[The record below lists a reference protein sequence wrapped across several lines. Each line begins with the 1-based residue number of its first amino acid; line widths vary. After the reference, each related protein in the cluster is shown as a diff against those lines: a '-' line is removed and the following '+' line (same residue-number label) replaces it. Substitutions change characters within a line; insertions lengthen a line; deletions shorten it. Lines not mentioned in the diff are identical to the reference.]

1 MKYGEVKELKKQSIN
16 LERFA
21 ARFAQLLSETEENT
35 YTLAEKLSLT
45 PGTISR
51 YQNGLMA
58 PKMTTLHA
66 MANIFGVNPD
76 WLLGAEKAERN
87 APPARYPIPRVTDE
101 FVTFAVIGEVAAGY
115 DHFAYEDW
123 NGETVDIPTTYLKG
137 RPQSDYFV
145 LSVCGD
151 SMYPLYMEGDKVLIL
166 KQKTMDYSGQ
176 VGAVLYDNECAT
188 LKRVEY
194 VTGEDW
200 MRLIPVNPVYT
211 PKRIEKEDLERCQ
224 ILGIPKLIIREVDN

>member
-1 MKYGEVKELKKQSIN
+1 MKKQDIN
-16 LERFA
+16 LKLFAERFSG
-21 ARFAQLLSETEENT
+21 LLSETDENT

-58 PKMTTLHA
+58 PKITTLYA
-66 MANIFGVNPD
+66 LADIFKVNPI
-76 WLLGAEKAERN
+76 WLCGNAE
-87 APPARYPIPRVTDE
+87 APKFLPVKKFPQPEITDNII
-101 FVTFAVIGEVAAGY
+101 TFPVIGEVAAGY
-115 DHFAYEDW
+115 DHLAYEDW
-123 NGETVDIPTTYLKG
+123 DGEVIDIPASYLNG

-166 KQKTMDYSGQ
+166 KQSTMNYSGE

-188 LKRVEY
+188 LKKVEY
-194 VTGEDW
+194 VKGEDW
-200 MRLIPVNPVYT
+200 MRLVPVNPNYP
-211 PKRIEKEDLERCQ
+211 PKRIENEELEQCR
-224 ILGIPKLIIREVDN
+224 IIGIPKLVLREIKE

>member
-1 MKYGEVKELKKQSIN
+1 MKKQDIN
-16 LERFA
+16 LELFAERFSG
-21 ARFAQLLSETEENT
+21 LLSETDENT

-58 PKMTTLHA
+58 PKITTLYA
-66 MANIFGVNPD
+66 LADIFGVNPA
-76 WLLGAEKAERN
+76 WLCGNATAPKALPVKKFPQPEITEN
-87 APPARYPIPRVTDE
+87 II
-101 FVTFAVIGEVAAGY
+101 TFPVIGEVAAGY
-115 DHFAYEDW
+115 DHLAYEDW
-123 NGETVDIPTTYLKG
+123 DGEVIDVPASYLKG

-166 KQKTMDYSGQ
+166 KQSTMNYSGQ

-188 LKRVEY
+188 LKKVEY
-194 VTGEDW
+194 VKGEDW
-200 MRLIPVNPVYT
+200 MRLAPVNPNYP
-211 PKRIEKEDLERCQ
+211 PKRIENEELERCR
-224 ILGIPKLIIREVDN
+224 IIGIPKLVVREVKD